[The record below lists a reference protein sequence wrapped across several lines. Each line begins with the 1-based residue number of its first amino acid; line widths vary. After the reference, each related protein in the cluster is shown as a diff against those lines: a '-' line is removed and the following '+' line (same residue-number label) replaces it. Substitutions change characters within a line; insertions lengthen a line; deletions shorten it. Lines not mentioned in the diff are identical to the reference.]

1 MNIVTQVMQEISKMM
16 TDLYHQAIQ
25 SSYDFTTILATKQIT
40 KKRSHYVKWL
50 LTIYWFKPL

>member
-25 SSYDFTTILATKQIT
+25 
-40 KKRSHYVKWL
+40 
-50 LTIYWFKPL
+50 

>member
-40 KKRSHYVKWL
+40 KKRSHYVNE
-50 LTIYWFKPL
+50 LTP

>member
-25 SSYDFTTILATKQIT
+25 G
-40 KKRSHYVKWL
+40 
-50 LTIYWFKPL
+50 